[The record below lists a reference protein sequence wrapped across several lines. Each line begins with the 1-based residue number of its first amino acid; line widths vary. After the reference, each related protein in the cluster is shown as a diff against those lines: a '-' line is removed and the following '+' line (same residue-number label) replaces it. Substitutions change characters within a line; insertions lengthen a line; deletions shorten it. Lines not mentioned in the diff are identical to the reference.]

1 MANDILHLVL
11 DSNVL
16 HEEGLNS
23 NDMKLL
29 KKYTDKGLI
38 RIHLPSLVAKEF
50 VTRKSNNLIDGLE
63 KSKQSL
69 DSVERDARGI
79 SEELLECFDELKKK
93 IINAKNDIGNK
104 PQECFDRW
112 VQDFKVSIVDTIP
125 DSVNE
130 VFNDYFLG
138 KGVFRKPKA
147 REDIPDAFICVT
159 IINLLSEFGS
169 IVVVNKDKA
178 FRKHLS
184 EYDKIQ
190 VLQSLREVFSL
201 KGIDLLEDESML
213 DLIHSAEFVSA
224 LSQYLRQRPDAFEYV
239 YLHEDEISKI
249 ALIGQRIYGASI
261 EVENYNDIANASISD
276 ARSIDEHTYS
286 ALLSFDMNVNINYIT
301 DYGTFLDIER
311 THGRRPEME
320 SMNGDGICDVSE
332 NALTKFYGDL
342 TVKFKKNREEID
354 KSDIVRFLL
363 DEDIFVQ
370 FEIKNIEIIEML

>member
-1 MANDILHLVL
+1 MANDILHLAL

-147 REDIPDAFICVT
+147 REDIPDAFTCVT
-159 IINLLSEFGS
+159 
-169 IVVVNKDKA
+169 
-178 FRKHLS
+178 H
-184 EYDKIQ
+184 
-190 VLQSLREVFSL
+190 
-201 KGIDLLEDESML
+201 
-213 DLIHSAEFVSA
+213 
-224 LSQYLRQRPDAFEYV
+224 
-239 YLHEDEISKI
+239 
-249 ALIGQRIYGASI
+249 
-261 EVENYNDIANASISD
+261 
-276 ARSIDEHTYS
+276 
-286 ALLSFDMNVNINYIT
+286 
-301 DYGTFLDIER
+301 
-311 THGRRPEME
+311 
-320 SMNGDGICDVSE
+320 
-332 NALTKFYGDL
+332 
-342 TVKFKKNREEID
+342 
-354 KSDIVRFLL
+354 
-363 DEDIFVQ
+363 
-370 FEIKNIEIIEML
+370 